1 MRNSD
6 ARKLTHISIRRRRG
20 LNQKMTETGTIENS
34 LERRTIFGIV
44 CGAHFINHFQSAM
57 LGVIYPLMMRELGMG
72 YMAIASLAA
81 VYNTLG
87 NVFQAL
93 YGFIVP
99 YVRRGVILGVGN
111 CILGI
116 SVFASGFAANYQSFF
131 TTRLLSGIGS
141 SPQHPVGS
149 SMLASHFA
157 GARGRALAFHSTA
170 GQLGS
175 LAAPLLAA
183 LAITWVGWRGVFWTV
198 GALATVMGMICFI
211 FRDSLRTG
219 SVSPARSR
227 LTPLGWEAYKACLK
241 NKNILLV
248 SLVFM
253 AGAAGRG
260 QDINEVYIIPHFVRD
275 FHLDITYGAFLFTFI
290 QIGSLIG
297 PFVWG
302 WVSDRL
308 NRKLVIQASL
318 LVSALSTLWLAW
330 QQEVSPSLFANLV
343 IYGAAVTSRQ
353 TLTQALLSDLV
364 GEDLF
369 DAAFSLYYFI
379 GFVSIPFWTVITG
392 GVMTR
397 FGFGPAFSVISISY
411 LMAMSLLMLLRMPQ
425 RDPR

>member
-1 MRNSD
+1 MS
-6 ARKLTHISIRRRRG
+6 
-20 LNQKMTETGTIENS
+20 TGTASQNS
-34 LERRTIFGIV
+34 TARTAVFGVV
-44 CGAHFINHFQSAM
+44 CGAHFFNHFQSAM
-57 LGVIYPLMMRELGMG
+57 LGVIYPLMMKELGMG

-87 NVFQAL
+87 SVLQAA

-99 YVRRGVILGVGN
+99 YVRRGVILGAGN
-111 CILGI
+111 CVLGL
-116 SVFASGFAANYQSFF
+116 SVAASGFVSNYHQFF
-131 TTRLLSGIGS
+131 TTRLLGGVGS

-149 SMLASHFA
+149 SILASQFGA
-157 GARGRALAFHSTA
+157 ARGRALAFHSTA

-175 LAAPLLAA
+175 VAAPLLAA
-183 LAITWVGWRGVFWTV
+183 VLIAQMGWRGVFWAVGMVTTV
-198 GALATVMGMICFI
+198 FGLICFI
-211 FRDSLRTG
+211 FRDSLLPVSSQQTKSRTP
-219 SVSPARSR
+219 V
-227 LTPLGWEAYKACLK
+227 GWEAYKKCFM
-241 NKNILLV
+241 NKNVMLV

-290 QIGSLIG
+290 QVGSLCG

-302 WVSDRL
+302 WVSDRV

-330 QQEVSPSLFANLV
+330 QHEVTTSLFANLV
-343 IYGAAVTSRQ
+343 IYGAATTSRQ

-379 GFVSIPFWTVITG
+379 GFISIPFWTVITG
-392 GVMTR
+392 GVMTK

-411 LMAMSLLMLLRMPQ
+411 LLSMTLLTLLHVPKKERV
-425 RDPR
+425 